1 MARLDVLHSAVED
14 APADGLLDKLREVAF
29 FHARGAEISA
39 QRKVDFPGD
48 LDIPANRSEEHTSEL
63 QSRLHL
69 ACRLLLEKKKKRK
82 PISAMGLSLRT
93 PGSLENPS
101 IQSLLQLLTPYIA
114 FDENER
120 HNRLCTFFQ
129 RSLRYCSHC

>member
-48 LDIPANRSEEHTSEL
+48 LDIPANSSSIRHLYTQTDKHLYAYIRAKLRRREDLPVEIGRKGRFK
-63 QSRLHL
+63 RLP
-69 ACRLLLEKKKKRK
+69 R
-82 PISAMGLSLRT
+82 
-93 PGSLENPS
+93 
-101 IQSLLQLLTPYIA
+101 
-114 FDENER
+114 D
-120 HNRLCTFFQ
+120 Q
-129 RSLRYCSHC
+129 RV